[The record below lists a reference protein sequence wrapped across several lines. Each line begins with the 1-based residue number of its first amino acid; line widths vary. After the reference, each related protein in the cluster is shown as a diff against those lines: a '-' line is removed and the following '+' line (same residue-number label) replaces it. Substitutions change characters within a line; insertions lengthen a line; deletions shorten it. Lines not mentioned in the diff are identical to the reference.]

1 MAKALITRRLIIL
14 CYYNFFKNVI
24 YLHDMP
30 FAHQISIR
38 ILFFL
43 LIAACPLGAVETI
56 HATDIDSSSGAAR
69 VYRWSVVPQFNP
81 TRVHRDWQPFLH
93 ELEAISG
100 LRFKLLPA
108 DSFSFFEGGIRKRR
122 FDFIYA
128 NPYQTLLA
136 HDGHGYTPLIRD
148 EDRSLTGILVVR
160 KDSPV
165 QQVQELDGGRIAFA
179 APNAFAVSLY
189 MRALLSE
196 KFGIHFVA
204 DYVGSHSNA
213 YRKVLLG
220 RDMASGG
227 IYRTLNRERPEV
239 IENLRIIYE
248 APSTIAHAISALI
261 HLPQSVRDKV
271 RQSILAMA
279 ETERGR
285 ELLKPVFLPQ
295 PVAADYERDYAPLKQ
310 LKLGDY
316 VVWPGQEQ

>member
-1 MAKALITRRLIIL
+1 ML
-14 CYYNFFKNVI
+14 
-24 YLHDMP
+24 
-30 FAHQISIR
+30 FAHQLNIGLI
-38 ILFFL
+38 FFL
-43 LIAACPLGAVETI
+43 LITAGPLSAAE
-56 HATDIDSSSGAAR
+56 ATNAADIDHSGAGR
-69 VYRWSVVPQFNP
+69 VYSWSVVPQFNP

-100 LRFKLLPA
+100 LEFKLLPA
-108 DSFSFFEGGIRKRR
+108 DSFRFFEDGIRKRR

-128 NPYQTLLA
+128 NPYQTLQA
-136 HDGHGYTPLIRD
+136 HDQHGYTPLIRD
-148 EDRSLTGILVVR
+148 KERNLTGILVVR

-165 QQVQELDGGRIAFA
+165 HQVEELDGGRIAFA

-189 MRALLSE
+189 MRALLTE

-248 APSTIAHAISALI
+248 APSTITHAISALTR
-261 HLPQSVRDKV
+261 LPRSVRDKV
-271 RQSILAMA
+271 QQSILAMA
-279 ETERGR
+279 QTERGR
-285 ELLKPVFLPQ
+285 KFLNPVFLPQ
-295 PVAADYERDYAPLKQ
+295 PIVADFERDYAPLKQ
-310 LKLGDY
+310 LNLDEY
-316 VVWPGQEQ
+316 AVWSEQDQ